1 MNFSFCI
8 TTDYSDINRLNEVM
22 ESIHDLNIPF
32 YEINVIGGKDSY
44 DDGHYVSYI
53 YFNENVKSGWITRK
67 KNILANYSKYD
78 NLVYLHDYY
87 VFDSDWYKSFKDFGD
102 DWDICSNQQLLI
114 TGKRHF
120 TDWVTWDDPVF
131 PRYTAL
137 PYDEWSR
144 TKHMYVSG
152 GYFLVKKHVAMNN
165 PFNEDL
171 THGQAEDVEW
181 SLRVRNKCVMKCN
194 GNAIVK
200 HNKVHR
206 DAK

>member
-1 MNFSFCI
+1 MNFSFCV
-8 TTDYSDINRLNEVM
+8 TTDYSDINRLNEVIN
-22 ESIHDLNIPF
+22 SIHDLNIPF

-44 DDGHYVSYI
+44 KDGYYVSYI
-53 YFNENVKSGWITRK
+53 YFNEKEKPAWITRK

-78 NLVYLHDYY
+78 NLVFLHDYF
-87 VFDSDWYKSFKDFGD
+87 VFDKDWYNSFKEFGD

-120 TDWVTWDDPVF
+120 TDWVTWDDPIF
-131 PRYTAL
+131 PRYTEL

-144 TKHMYVSG
+144 TKNMYISG
-152 GYFLVKKHVAMNN
+152 GYFLVKKHVAMND
-165 PFNEDL
+165 PFNEEL
-171 THGQAEDVEW
+171 THGQAEDIEW
-181 SLRVRNKCVMKCN
+181 SLRVRDKYVMKCN
-194 GNAIVK
+194 GDAIVR